1 MLIMGST
8 IEVANVALLLGVLVV
23 IVAAIKWEAGV
34 VASLIAATGLNY
46 FCTEPIHSLRVTSS
60 DDLITITL
68 LLSLGLGVSAIT
80 GLRAQTTVKTFHSQF
95 IRHEKRSIRQQLA
108 TNTPV
113 SLVWQ
118 NTQTALS
125 HEMEL
130 VDVRLQQSPDH
141 TLPVIA
147 RRSGSVK
154 SEFDH
159 LVIPQTGA
167 VLNFSDPRLSQSLV
181 FTPRPG
187 VGTLSLQRDLLF
199 LFANQIE
206 AVLTGTL

>member
-1 MLIMGST
+1 MLNMGST

-23 IVAAIKWEAGV
+23 VIATIKWEAGI
-34 VASLIAATGLNY
+34 VASLIAATALNY
-46 FCTEPIHSLRVTSS
+46 FCTEPIHSLRVTSG
-60 DDLITITL
+60 DDLLTIAL
-68 LLSLGLGVSAIT
+68 LISLGVGVSVIT
-80 GLRAQTTVKTFHSQF
+80 AFRAQKTVKTFHSQF
-95 IRHEKRSIRQQLA
+95 IGNEKRSIRQQLA

-113 SLVWQ
+113 SLVWH

-130 VDVRLQQSPDH
+130 VDVRLQQTDEHS
-141 TLPVIA
+141 LPVIA
-147 RRSGSVK
+147 RRSREMQ

-167 VLNFSDPRLSQSLV
+167 VLNFSDPRLTQTLV

-187 VGTLSLQRDLLF
+187 VGPLSLQRDLLF
-199 LFANQIE
+199 LFANQVE